1 MHPISLKGYPPNMS
15 RQFQLAARE
24 RAEYSEPVVRAAAKH
39 MDRIPDPDIPLFAQ
53 FELGVVLAGL
63 PQVGGTTVYHK
74 PRARPTTLHCAAVID
89 TETLADIE
97 GTSGPTGPRI
107 RCPKC
112 RWAPRAEDRWSCMC
126 GYSWNT
132 FDTGGVCPA
141 CQYHWQITMCPRCG
155 EWSPHS
161 EWYAQE

>member
-1 MHPISLKGYPPNMS
+1 MSLKGYPPNMS

-39 MDRIPDPDIPLFAQ
+39 MDRIHDPDIPLFAQ
-53 FELGVVLAGL
+53 FELRVVLAGL

-74 PRARPTTLHCAAVID
+74 PRARPTTLHCAVVID

-97 GTSGPTGPRI
+97 GASGPTEPRI

-112 RWAPRAEDRWSCMC
+112 RWAPRAEDRWSCVC
-126 GYSWNT
+126 GHSWNT